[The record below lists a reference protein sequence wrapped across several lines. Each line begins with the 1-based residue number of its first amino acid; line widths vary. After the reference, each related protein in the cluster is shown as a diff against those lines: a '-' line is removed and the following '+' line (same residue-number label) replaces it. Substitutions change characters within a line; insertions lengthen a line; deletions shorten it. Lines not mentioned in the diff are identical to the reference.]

1 MRIESSTI
9 SRSMCFPGAV
19 VIPLAKKNE
28 ENEEKER
35 LIEEAMRQATS
46 QGEDQDMIWTDES
59 RLGNGRV
66 GVGVAWYEVV
76 KEEEG
81 KIDVDRRAVYG
92 LGGIGGTGRTIET
105 GRKRREHTYQEIP
118 QSLRRAQSGWRT
130 HGFSMGGGHEAY
142 DAELTAIISG
152 LIHLL
157 GMGETGRSDTTFT
170 DSTAAMKRASNDIP
184 GPGQEIAIQI
194 IELER
199 RLTDHGNS
207 ITLRWTPAY
216 RVIEG
221 NERAEAEAREM
232 ATLPPL
238 RATDKRLVWPSFA
251 EGPPREPLGGGGRI
265 STNETPADRL
275 SDYLPRQQGQVSGR
289 R

>member
-1 MRIESSTI
+1 
-9 SRSMCFPGAV
+9 
-19 VIPLAKKNE
+19 
-28 ENEEKER
+28 
-35 LIEEAMRQATS
+35 
-46 QGEDQDMIWTDES
+46 
-59 RLGNGRV
+59 
-66 GVGVAWYEVV
+66 
-76 KEEEG
+76 
-81 KIDVDRRAVYG
+81 
-92 LGGIGGTGRTIET
+92 
-105 GRKRREHTYQEIP
+105 
-118 QSLRRAQSGWRT
+118 
-130 HGFSMGGGHEAY
+130 MGGGHEAY

-157 GMGETGRSDTTFT
+157 RKEETGRSDTTFT
-170 DSTAAMKRASNDIP
+170 DSATAIKRASNDIP

-232 ATLPPL
+232 ATLPSL

-251 EGPPREPLGGGGRI
+251 EGPPRKPLGGGGGWRGGGWRI

-275 SDYLPRQQGQVSGR
+275 SDYLPRQQGRVSGR